1 MEVVLGPGDQARAAG
16 AEGAAS
22 VASLRGRRRSPQRHT
37 RTRPFG
43 GTGGD
48 SAIIMQELRHRVQN
62 LERQL
67 ADQEREGRSSD
78 PSYTPSPGSEEEDSH
93 RSRPRRTSA
102 SRTEAEST
110 REESPIMRRRNDTII
125 YSRGRTTRRA
135 AWGREDGEGRYER
148 TRQPVIMGVTPFHRS
163 ILEVRLPKH
172 FDKPTDMRYDGTQDP
187 LEHLTAFE
195 ARMNLEGVGDEVRC
209 RAFPVTLAGP
219 AIRWFNG
226 LPQGSIYSF
235 SDISR
240 AFLAQFTTRIAKAK
254 HPINLLGIT
263 QRQGEPTKRYLDR
276 FNDKCLEIDGLT
288 DSVAS
293 LCLTN
298 GLLNENFRK
307 HLTTKPVW
315 TMHEIQTVAK
325 EYINDEEVSRVVAA
339 NKRHPGYGQ
348 ARQQGNEERAKEK
361 VREEA
366 TNKAPRPFPRVRKFT
381 NYTPLA
387 LPIVEVYQQIA
398 EKGILP
404 KPRPLKD
411 RTGGN
416 KNLYCDY
423 HKGYGHQTQDC
434 FDLKDALEQA
444 IREGKLAAF
453 SHLIREPRRRYR
465 DHNEEGKTPPAKRRQ
480 EPEDRDHGLTVINV
494 VTAKNAAPKSRSAH
508 KKDAK
513 VLTISAPPVQSSKK
527 PPSISF
533 GPEDQWFSDAP
544 ENPPMVITARVG
556 TGLVKRILVD
566 IGADS
571 NIMFRNVFD
580 ALGLK
585 DADLTTHQHGVIGL
599 GDHFIKPDGVISLPI
614 SVGQIQGRRSA
625 MAEFVILRDS
635 TAYNIILGRKTIND
649 FEAIINTKLLVMK
662 FVTDDGSIGT
672 IKGDLETAIACDNT
686 SLSLRKK
693 SKEASGVF
701 LADLDARVEDK
712 PRPEPEGDLEKF
724 RIGDEEEKFTFVNK
738 NLPHELKEPL
748 IEMIRANRDLFAWT
762 PADMP
767 GIDPKIISHHLAV
780 KAEARPVAQRRRK
793 MSAER
798 AEEVAKQTASLL
810 EAGFIREV
818 DYSTWLSNVVL
829 IPMHRPDEDKTAFIT
844 PGGTFCYKVMPFG
857 LKNARATYQRLMNRI
872 FHDLIGKTVEVYVDD
887 ILAKTTRP
895 DDLLND
901 LASVF
906 ASLRQHGMRLNPL
919 KCAFAMEAGKFLG
932 FMITQRGVEANPE
945 KCQAIL
951 QMKSP
956 GCIKDVQRLA
966 GRLTSLSRFLGAS
979 ATKALP
985 FFNLMKKGMA
995 FEWTPACEEAFQHFK
1010 EILAAPPVLGKPK
1023 DGEPLYLYL
1032 AITSEALAAVLVRED
1047 GKAQQPV
1054 YFISRALQGAELRYS
1069 KLEKLALALLTSSRR
1084 LKQYFQCHQVVV
1096 RTDQGIRQ
1104 VLQKPDLAGRMMTWS
1119 IELSQ
1124 YDIRYE
1130 PRQAIKAQAMADFLV
1145 EVTGDP
1151 SEEVGTRWKLHVD
1164 GASNQT
1170 FGGAGIILESPIGIV
1185 YEQSVRFEFPISNNQ
1200 AEYEALIGGL
1210 TLAAEVGARRLE
1222 ICSDSQVVTS
1232 QVKSLSQKFEE
1243 VTVHHVPRERNTRA
1257 DLLSKLAST
1266 KPGEGNRSLIQ
1277 GMAREPA
1284 ITLHMTTLE
1293 LSWLDPITNFQEH
1306 GKLPSDEK
1314 DAAKL
1319 RREAAKYAVIQ
1330 GQLFRKGLNQP
1341 LLKCL
1346 RPDQTDYV
1354 LREVHEGCCGH
1365 HIGGKALA
1373 RKLIRAG
1380 YYWPSMMTDSK
1391 EFVKKC
1397 VKCQQ
1402 NANFARAP
1410 ASELSLLTTSRPFS
1424 QWGVDLLGPFPVGP
1438 GQVKYLIV
1446 AIDYF
1451 TKWIEAEPLAS
1462 ISSSNCRKFMWRQV
1476 ITRFRIPEVVISD
1489 NGTQFTDKKFTEF
1502 LNGLGIRQK
1511 FSSVEHPQ
1519 TNGQSS
1525 TKETPFRLTYGVDAV
1540 IPVEIGEPSPRLLL
1554 KGVEEAIEKD
1564 LIDETREMAHLTET
1578 AIKQRMAL
1586 RYNTK
1591 VIKREFE
1598 PNDLVLRRNDIGL
1611 PTPGEGKLAANWEGP
1626 YRIKKVMGKGAFK
1639 LERLDGK
1646 EVPRTWN
1653 ADNLRRFY
1661 S

>member
-1 MEVVLGPGDQARAAG
+1 MEVALGPGDRARAAG

-22 VASLRGRRRSPQRHT
+22 VALQRGARRSPQQHT

-67 ADQEREGRSSD
+67 ADREQDGQFTD

-110 REESPIMRRRNDTII
+110 REESPVRRRRNDTII

-135 AWGREDGEGRYER
+135 ARGREDGEGKSDR

-219 AIRWFNG
+219 AIRWFNS
-226 LPQGSIYSF
+226 LPQSSIYNF

-240 AFLAQFTTRIAKAK
+240 AFLAQFATRIAKAK
-254 HPINLLGIT
+254 HPINLLGVT
-263 QRQGEPTKRYLDR
+263 QRQGEPTRRYLDR
-276 FNDKCLEIDGLT
+276 FNDECLEIDGLT

-339 NKRHPGYGQ
+339 NKRQSGYSQ
-348 ARQQGNEERAKEK
+348 ARQSGGDGERAKEK
-361 VREEA
+361 AREEA
-366 TNKAPRPFPRVRKFT
+366 SNKAPRPFPRVGKFT
-381 NYTPLA
+381 NYTPLT

-465 DHNEEGKTPPAKRRQ
+465 DQDEEGKTRSAKRRQ

-513 VLTISAPPVQSSKK
+513 VLAISSPPVQSSKK

-544 ENPPMVITARVG
+544 ENPPM
-556 TGLVKRILVD
+556 
-566 IGADS
+566 
-571 NIMFRNVFD
+571 
-580 ALGLK
+580 
-585 DADLTTHQHGVIGL
+585 DADLTIHQHGVIGL

-672 IKGDLETAIACDNT
+672 IRGDLETAVACDNA

-693 SKEASGVF
+693 SKKASGVF

-762 PADMP
+762 PVDMP

-829 IPMHRPDEDKTAFIT
+829 MH
-844 PGGTFCYKVMPFG
+844 
-857 LKNARATYQRLMNRI
+857 
-872 FHDLIGKTVEVYVDD
+872 
-887 ILAKTTRP
+887 
-895 DDLLND
+895 
-901 LASVF
+901 
-906 ASLRQHGMRLNPL
+906 
-919 KCAFAMEAGKFLG
+919 
-932 FMITQRGVEANPE
+932 
-945 KCQAIL
+945 
-951 QMKSP
+951 
-956 GCIKDVQRLA
+956 
-966 GRLTSLSRFLGAS
+966 
-979 ATKALP
+979 
-985 FFNLMKKGMA
+985 
-995 FEWTPACEEAFQHFK
+995 
-1010 EILAAPPVLGKPK
+1010 
-1023 DGEPLYLYL
+1023 
-1032 AITSEALAAVLVRED
+1032 
-1047 GKAQQPV
+1047 
-1054 YFISRALQGAELRYS
+1054 
-1069 KLEKLALALLTSSRR
+1069 
-1084 LKQYFQCHQVVV
+1084 
-1096 RTDQGIRQ
+1096 
-1104 VLQKPDLAGRMMTWS
+1104 
-1119 IELSQ
+1119 
-1124 YDIRYE
+1124 
-1130 PRQAIKAQAMADFLV
+1130 
-1145 EVTGDP
+1145 
-1151 SEEVGTRWKLHVD
+1151 
-1164 GASNQT
+1164 
-1170 FGGAGIILESPIGIV
+1170 
-1185 YEQSVRFEFPISNNQ
+1185 
-1200 AEYEALIGGL
+1200 
-1210 TLAAEVGARRLE
+1210 
-1222 ICSDSQVVTS
+1222 
-1232 QVKSLSQKFEE
+1232 
-1243 VTVHHVPRERNTRA
+1243 
-1257 DLLSKLAST
+1257 
-1266 KPGEGNRSLIQ
+1266 
-1277 GMAREPA
+1277 
-1284 ITLHMTTLE
+1284 
-1293 LSWLDPITNFQEH
+1293 
-1306 GKLPSDEK
+1306 
-1314 DAAKL
+1314 
-1319 RREAAKYAVIQ
+1319 
-1330 GQLFRKGLNQP
+1330 
-1341 LLKCL
+1341 
-1346 RPDQTDYV
+1346 
-1354 LREVHEGCCGH
+1354 
-1365 HIGGKALA
+1365 
-1373 RKLIRAG
+1373 
-1380 YYWPSMMTDSK
+1380 
-1391 EFVKKC
+1391 
-1397 VKCQQ
+1397 
-1402 NANFARAP
+1402 
-1410 ASELSLLTTSRPFS
+1410 
-1424 QWGVDLLGPFPVGP
+1424 
-1438 GQVKYLIV
+1438 
-1446 AIDYF
+1446 
-1451 TKWIEAEPLAS
+1451 
-1462 ISSSNCRKFMWRQV
+1462 
-1476 ITRFRIPEVVISD
+1476 
-1489 NGTQFTDKKFTEF
+1489 
-1502 LNGLGIRQK
+1502 
-1511 FSSVEHPQ
+1511 
-1519 TNGQSS
+1519 SS
-1525 TKETPFRLTYGVDAV
+1525 T
-1540 IPVEIGEPSPRLLL
+1540 PRRDT
-1554 KGVEEAIEKD
+1554 GI
-1564 LIDETREMAHLTET
+1564 
-1578 AIKQRMAL
+1578 
-1586 RYNTK
+1586 
-1591 VIKREFE
+1591 
-1598 PNDLVLRRNDIGL
+1598 
-1611 PTPGEGKLAANWEGP
+1611 
-1626 YRIKKVMGKGAFK
+1626 
-1639 LERLDGK
+1639 
-1646 EVPRTWN
+1646 
-1653 ADNLRRFY
+1653 
-1661 S
+1661 